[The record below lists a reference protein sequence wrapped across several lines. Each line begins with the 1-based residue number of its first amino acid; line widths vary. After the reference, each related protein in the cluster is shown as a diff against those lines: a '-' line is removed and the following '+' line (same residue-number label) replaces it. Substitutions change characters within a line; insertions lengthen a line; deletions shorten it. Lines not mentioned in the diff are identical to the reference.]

1 MKERSTADRIHS
13 ATIGFLRAMRRFDD
27 VAGLSAPRL
36 SILSVLYFAGPMSP
50 GALAAREQVTPA
62 TMTRHIQGLEGE
74 GLVERSKTSKDN
86 RVVTL
91 ALTRAGR
98 ARFEAARKARLEA
111 LEAAVGDLTVEE
123 RADLDRAADL
133 LAALARRLTQAGPRG
148 PSGS

>member
-1 MKERSTADRIHS
+1 MKGRSTADGIHS

-27 VAGLSAPRL
+27 VADLSAPRL
-36 SILSVLYFAGPMSP
+36 SILSVLYFAGPMSL

-74 GLVERSKTSKDN
+74 GLVKRSKTSTDN

-91 ALTRAGR
+91 ALTRSGR
-98 ARFEAARKARLEA
+98 ARFEAARKARLAA
-111 LEAAVGDLTVEE
+111 LEVAVDELTAEE

-133 LAALARRLTQAGPRG
+133 LAVLARRLIPAAPRG

>member
-27 VAGLSAPRL
+27 VADLSAPRL
-36 SILSVLYFAGPMSP
+36 SILSVLYFAGPMSL

-62 TMTRHIQGLEGE
+62 TMTRHIQGLEDE
-74 GLVERSKTSKDN
+74 GLVKRSKTSTDN

-98 ARFEAARKARLEA
+98 TRFEAARKARLAA
-111 LEAAVGDLTVEE
+111 LEAAVGDLTAED
-123 RADLDRAADL
+123 RADLDRAAAL
-133 LAALARRLTQAGPRG
+133 LTGLTGRLTPPVPRG